1 MALKVEHLEML
12 KKKSTLFYNWVQYV
26 YTRHQNKASVQA
38 NNIEYDKITYE
49 KLIIWEQL
57 FMAFW

>member
-1 MALKVEHLEML
+1 MALKVEHLEMF
-12 KKKSTLFYNWVQYV
+12 KKEINFTYNWVQHV

-38 NNIEYDKITYE
+38 NNQNDEITDE

>member
-12 KKKSTLFYNWVQYV
+12 KKKSTFSYNWVQYV
-26 YTRHQNKASVQA
+26 YTRHQNKASVHA
-38 NNIEYDKITYE
+38 NTKYDKI

>member
-12 KKKSTLFYNWVQYV
+12 KKKSTFSHNWVQYV

-38 NNIEYDKITYE
+38 KNNYDK
-49 KLIIWEQL
+49 
-57 FMAFW
+57 